1 MMRMAFIGLWAI
13 AVTLGSAGASVWWQ
27 RQRSAPIAVAD
38 KNLGIELK
46 KARPLNVPMIADG
59 RLQGYVVAQFALSL
73 DSAMLKKSSVDPE
86 VFALDEA
93 FRILYSDPTLD
104 FRHLAKF
111 DLGAMS
117 KSMVERLRT
126 RLGGDVVRDVLVQEF
141 TYVGLSELKP

>member
-1 MMRMAFIGLWAI
+1 MIRMVLIGFWAI

-27 RQRSAPIAVAD
+27 QRRAAPAVLAD

-59 RLQGYVVAQFALSL
+59 RLQGYVVAQLALSL
-73 DSAMLKKSSVDPE
+73 DSAMLKKSGVDPE

-93 FRILYSDPTLD
+93 FRILYSDAALD

-111 DLGAMS
+111 DLAAMS
-117 KSMVERLRT
+117 KSIVERLRA
-126 RLGGDVVRDVLVQEF
+126 RLGSDIVRDVLVQEF